1 MSKNTFVEGISL
13 GGLTDKQE
21 IKILICFLLEKL
33 NRSVRKNDIISILQN
48 YGLAN
53 YFEASQAFS
62 DMIFNKNITS
72 DDENKNYYKTTESGK
87 MIVSEL
93 SGSLPA
99 SIREKAIKCAN
110 DYFLRLKREQENKV
124 IIRKSP
130 WGYNVVCKVSGGDFN
145 MMELKLYAPDMHA
158 ATIIKD
164 NFYKD
169 PARVYSIIT
178 KLLSENN
185 SEF

>member
-110 DYFLRLKREQENKV
+110 DYFLRLKCEQENKV

-178 KLLSENN
+178 KLLSDNN

>member
-62 DMIFNKNITS
+62 DMIFNKNITL

-110 DYFLRLKREQENKV
+110 DYFLLLKREQ
-124 IIRKSP
+124 
-130 WGYNVVCKVSGGDFN
+130 
-145 MMELKLYAPDMHA
+145 
-158 ATIIKD
+158 
-164 NFYKD
+164 
-169 PARVYSIIT
+169 
-178 KLLSENN
+178 
-185 SEF
+185 